1 MSGHNPPQFAPD
13 DPNANSGAYGN
24 HGQRE
29 KHPVKPELRTSGG
42 RQSPGKWFGTLGQL
56 DFDIDF
62 FEKLLVRNG
71 SSVEVLR
78 TLAELVSRKGMMQ
91 RAVEVDRML
100 VDRLPED
107 CLARYNLACSLALAH
122 MPDEAIAS
130 LSKAVGLG
138 YDDVTHMD
146 MDPDLDSLRNRPD
159 FLALLGRKE

>member
-42 RQSPGKWFGTLGQL
+42 RQSSGKWFGTLGQL

-100 VDRLPED
+100 VTDSGLPGP
-107 CLARYNLACSLALAH
+107 R
-122 MPDEAIAS
+122 EASTPGPIAMS
-130 LSKAVGLG
+130 YERSWAGSG
-138 YDDVTHMD
+138 
-146 MDPDLDSLRNRPD
+146 
-159 FLALLGRKE
+159 